1 LSAAPFCD
9 EAIRL
14 EGWSLR
20 KLLSGIVAIALA
32 FGAPLSAP
40 AQSSDQCTRFTG
52 TVSAKVSDLLLQF
65 PQAGPALR
73 ATVARLVEAEPA
85 LAREMVSVSDNAT
98 AAQKEAIGA
107 GLADAASFFAKC
119 GVSCK
124 DAEQKVRSAISFA
137 DSGTRVGYVMAATP
151 TMSQGIP
158 GFGNTGATTSGGL
171 NPNCNSVMSQSRP
184 C

>member
-1 LSAAPFCD
+1 
-9 EAIRL
+9 
-14 EGWSLR
+14 LR

-52 TVSAKVSDLLLQF
+52 TVSAKVSGLLSQF
-65 PQAGPALR
+65 PQGGPALR
-73 ATVARLVEAEPA
+73 ATVARLVEGEPS
-85 LAREMVSVSDNAT
+85 LAGEVVSVSDNAT
-98 AAQKEAIGA
+98 VAQKEAIGG

-119 GVSCK
+119 GAQCK
-124 DAEQKVRSAISFA
+124 YAEQQVRCATAFA
-137 DSGTRVGYVMAATP
+137 DSGTRVGYVMASTP

-158 GFGNTGATTSGGL
+158 GLGNTGATTSGSL
-171 NPNCNSVMSQSRP
+171 RPNCNVMSQSQP